1 VIPIA
6 PANPDHPA
14 DMALPAPL
22 LAPSNRLTLEDGATT
37 TIHVARH
44 ERERTRLRV
53 VVIPGQARLAPYCA
67 ARGITEAIV
76 GGFFARPHG
85 TPLGEVR
92 TSGVARDH
100 VPFTAPFDATRATLH
115 VAGGRARIAP
125 RNEIAPAPRGDLLQ
139 AGPLLVR
146 DGRPIFDR
154 QDDREGFSEA
164 NGQFDSDI
172 TDGRYPRAAL
182 GVSDTHFYAVAADGR
197 GRHDAGLTLEE
208 LAAYMASLGCHTAM
222 NLDGGG
228 STTLISEGRLCN
240 RPRKNYEEPEPGGRP
255 VSTAL
260 VFEIAKRSDRP
271 KQRRSR

>member
-1 VIPIA
+1 
-6 PANPDHPA
+6 
-14 DMALPAPL
+14 MALPVAPL
-22 LAPSNRLTLEDGATT
+22 APTNEITLADGATT

-44 ERERTRLRV
+44 EIARTQLKV
-53 VVIPGQARLAPYCA
+53 VVIPGQAKLAAWCA

-92 TSGVARDH
+92 TSGVAREH
-100 VPFTAPFDATRATLH
+100 VPFTAPFDAIRATVH
-115 VAGGRARIAP
+115 VEGGRTTIAP
-125 RNEIAPAPRGDLLQ
+125 RNEIEPNPRGDLLQ

-146 DGRPIFDR
+146 EGMPVFRR
-154 QDDREGFSEA
+154 EDDREGFSQA

-182 GVSDTHFYAVAADGR
+182 GVTDTHLYAIAVDGR

-208 LAAYMASLGCHTAM
+208 LAAFMASLGCHTAM

-228 STTLISEGRLCN
+228 STTLVNGGRLMN
-240 RPRKNYEEPEPGGRP
+240 HPRKNYEEPEVGGRP

-260 VFEIAKRSDRP
+260 VFTSIESSSP
-271 KQRRSR
+271 PS

>member
-1 VIPIA
+1 
-6 PANPDHPA
+6 
-14 DMALPAPL
+14 MALPAPL
-22 LAPSNRLTLEDGATT
+22 LAPTNQLTLADGATT
-37 TIHVARH
+37 TVHVARH
-44 ERERTRLRV
+44 DRARTQLKV
-53 VVIPGQARLAPYCA
+53 VVIPGQAKLGPWCRR
-67 ARGITEAIV
+67 RGITEAIV

-92 TSGVARDH
+92 TSGVVREH
-100 VPFTAPFDATRATLH
+100 VPFTAPYHGIRATVH
-115 VAGGRARIAP
+115 VEGGHAIIAP
-125 RNEIAPAPRGDLLQ
+125 RDEIDSNPKGDLLQ

-146 DGRPIFDR
+146 HGRPVFDR
-154 QDDREGFSEA
+154 TRDHEGFRHA

-182 GVSDTHFYAVAADGR
+182 GISDTHFHAVAVDGR

-208 LAAYMASLGCHTAM
+208 LAAFMASLGCHTAM

-228 STTLISEGRLCN
+228 STTLISGGRLKN

-260 VFEIAKRSDRP
+260 VFTSICSSSP
-271 KQRRSR
+271 PS

>member
-1 VIPIA
+1 
-6 PANPDHPA
+6 
-14 DMALPAPL
+14 MALPAPL
-22 LAPSNRLTLEDGATT
+22 LAPTNRLTLQDGATT

-44 ERERTRLRV
+44 DRARTALKV
-53 VVIPGQARLAPYCA
+53 VVFPGQAKLAPWCA

-92 TSGVARDH
+92 TSGVARAH
-100 VPFTAPFDATRATLH
+100 VPFTTPFAATRACVH
-115 VAGGRARIAP
+115 VEGGFTTIAP
-125 RNEIAPAPRGDLLQ
+125 RGEIAAEPRGDLLQ

-146 DGRPIFDR
+146 GGMPVFDR
-154 QDDREGFSEA
+154 ADDREGFSAA

-172 TDGRYPRAAL
+172 TVGRYPRAAL

-208 LAAYMASLGCHTAM
+208 LAAYMASLGCHTAL

-228 STTLISEGRLCN
+228 STTLISRGRLKN
-240 RPRKNYEEPEPGGRP
+240 HPRKNYEEPEPGGRP

-260 VFEIAKRSDRP
+260 VFTSIESSSP
-271 KQRRSR
+271 PS